1 MRRTI
6 EKRTVEI
13 VYIKK
18 IYRKKEMQL
27 MKNCKE
33 ILFIIAMRKG
43 STEFM
48 EQRAGQPERKGLI
61 WEDLYVIEGNSI
73 Q

>member
-1 MRRTI
+1 
-6 EKRTVEI
+6 
-13 VYIKK
+13 
-18 IYRKKEMQL
+18 

-73 Q
+73 QWFCL